1 MVTLM
6 KVFAD
11 VERIGK
17 GAYGMVFKAKDTRRH
32 NQMVAL
38 KMIGLLMGTEGVPC
52 TAIREIAILSQ
63 LDHKNIVKL
72 LSTFHNE
79 RYLVMVLEYCR
90 YDMGRMLKQSKL
102 SNIEIVSF
110 SYQLLSAVS
119 EIHAHSIIH
128 RDIKPQNLLVN
139 DKGVLKLCDF
149 GLSRLMNVPCE
160 QLSVDVVTQ
169 WYRAPE
175 ILLKCKN
182 YEFASD
188 IWSVGCV
195 IAEMMSCHPLFPFSE
210 DQPQLARI
218 FGLLGKP
225 TDEEWPGL
233 SRLETCPLTVTV
245 GSSLREMFKEHDIR
259 LIELLEGLLQVNPK
273 RRLSAKEALEL
284 PIFDEI
290 HSVML

>member
-1 MVTLM
+1 MQSFTQI
-6 KVFAD
+6 
-11 VERIGK
+11 ERIGK
-17 GAYGMVFKAKDTRRH
+17 GAYGTVFKARDAHTG
-32 NQMVAL
+32 QTVAL
-38 KMIGLLMGTEGVPC
+38 KMITLVPGTEGVPC

-63 LDHKNIVKL
+63 LTHKNVVRL
-72 LSTFHNE
+72 LSTFHNKK
-79 RYLVMVLEYCR
+79 YLVLVFEYCQ
-90 YDMGRMLKQSKL
+90 YDMGRILRRSKL

-110 SYQLLSAVS
+110 SYQLLSAVC
-119 EIHAHSIIH
+119 EIHEHSIIH

-139 DKGVLKLCDF
+139 ERGVLKLCDF

-182 YEFASD
+182 YSFASD

-195 IAEMMSCHPLFPFSE
+195 IAEMMSGRPLFPFSE
-210 DQPQLARI
+210 DQPQLSRI

-233 SRLETCPLTVTV
+233 SRMETCPSTITV
-245 GSSLREMFKEHDIR
+245 GSSLREMFKDHDTR
-259 LIELLEGLLQVNPK
+259 LVELLECLLKVSPK
-273 RRLSAKEALEL
+273 QRVTAKEALSF
-284 PIFDEI
+284 PIFEEI
-290 HSVML
+290 HTVF